1 MGATRTKTKLL
12 PLYLP
17 GEVYARLERVALA
30 EERDPLQHAR
40 WLIKQA
46 IERTDRD
53 SQRTGLPV
61 EAGAA

>member
-1 MGATRTKTKLL
+1 MRTKTKLL

-17 GEVYARLERVALA
+17 GDIYARLERAALA
-30 EERDPLQHAR
+30 EDRDPFQHAR

-46 IERTDRD
+46 V
-53 SQRTGLPV
+53 QRSEHDAKLPV